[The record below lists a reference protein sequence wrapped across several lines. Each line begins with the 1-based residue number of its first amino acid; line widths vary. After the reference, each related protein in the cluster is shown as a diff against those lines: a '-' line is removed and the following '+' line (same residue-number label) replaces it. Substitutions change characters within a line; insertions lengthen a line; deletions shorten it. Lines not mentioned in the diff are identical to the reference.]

1 MSETGEGEGF
11 SFGGPERKQDHVPKL
26 KLNPPVAIAS
36 LIIIG
41 ALLVYGG
48 FWPDHAG
55 ELFADIQGWLLD
67 SFGWLYV
74 GSVVVFL
81 ISVLIFA
88 LSSWGRIKLGP
99 DNSEPD
105 FSFVA
110 WSSMLFAAGIGVGL
124 MFYGVAEPMSH
135 YLEPPT
141 GEGGTVAAEKEAMVS
156 TIFHWGISGWAI
168 FATVGLSL
176 AYFGYR
182 YNLPITVRSGLY
194 PLLKEKING
203 PIGHAVDT
211 FAIVGTMFGI
221 ATSLGLGV
229 MQMNAG
235 LNYLF
240 DIEESLW
247 VQVVIIFVVMAI
259 ASVSVFAGLDK
270 GVRRLSEINLSM
282 ALVLLLFVLF
292 FGPTLFL
299 VNALLQNSGM
309 YLGQLFPRTFTTFAY
324 EPTQWFEDWTLFY
337 WAWWISWS
345 PFVGMF
351 IARISRGR
359 TVREFVLGVLLVPTA
374 LTTVWMTVFGNSGI
388 WLDRNEAE
396 GAVAAAV
403 NADISTALFAFL
415 DYFPLSAITSLV
427 ALILIAV
434 FFITSAD
441 SGSLVLDTLASGGE
455 EETPAYQRMAWC
467 FLLAAIAAVLLV
479 AGGLTALQTAMTAS
493 ALPFVIIMLALS
505 WGLARGFSADQA
517 GRMLLRQQRA
527 APQIVGGSVV
537 PWRNRLRTLMR
548 PPQREAVETFVSDTV
563 RAALE
568 EVADELKNRGR
579 DAEVKQDDDNVWL
592 VAPSESTR
600 DFVYGVQLKSSP
612 IPAFVLSAFRAQV
625 SSERRAWM
633 AMTWFFDGRRGY
645 NIFGYSKEQVIA
657 DVLDQLEIYR
667 QILRSPDAELYITS
681 PDAEPETAK

>member
-1 MSETGEGEGF
+1 MQG
-11 SFGGPERKQDHVPKL
+11 L
-26 KLNPPVAIAS
+26 KLRPPVAIGAFIIVGMM
-36 LIIIG
+36 LI
-41 ALLVYGG
+41 YGG
-48 FWPDHAG
+48 FWPDHAS
-55 ELFADIQGWLLD
+55 ELFEDVQGWMLD
-67 SFGWLYV
+67 TFGWLYV
-74 GSVVVFL
+74 GAVVVFL

-88 LSSWGRIKLGP
+88 FSSYGRIKLGP

-105 FSFVA
+105 FSFTA
-110 WSSMLFAAGIGVGL
+110 WSAMLFAAGIGVGL

-135 YLEPPT
+135 YMSPPN
-141 GEGGTVAAEKEAMVS
+141 GEGGTVQAEKEAMVS
-156 TIFHWGISGWAI
+156 TVFHWGISGWAI

-194 PLLKEKING
+194 PLLRERING
-203 PIGHAVDT
+203 PIGHAVDI

-229 MQMNAG
+229 MQMNSG
-235 LNYLF
+235 LTYLF
-240 DIEESLW
+240 DVPESLT
-247 VQVVIIFVVMAI
+247 VQVVIIFAVMAI
-259 ASVSVFAGLDK
+259 ASVSVFVGLDK
-270 GVRRLSEINLSM
+270 GVRRLSEINLLM
-282 ALVLLLFVLF
+282 ALVLLLFVLIL
-292 FGPTLFL
+292 GPTLFL
-299 VNALLQNSGM
+299 LNALFENTGM
-309 YLGQLFPRTFTTFAY
+309 YLGELFPRTFSTFAY
-324 EPTQWFEDWTLFY
+324 EPTEWFATWTLFY

-359 TVREFVLGVLLVPTA
+359 TVREFILGVLLVPTA
-374 LTTVWMTVFGNSGI
+374 LTTVWMTVFGNTGI
-388 WLDRNEAE
+388 WLDRNEAD
-396 GAVAAAV
+396 GAIAAAV
-403 NADISTALFAFL
+403 DRDISTALFAFL
-415 DYFPLSAITSLV
+415 EYFPWSSVTSIL

-493 ALPFVIIMLALS
+493 ALPFIIVMLALT
-505 WGLARGFSADQA
+505 WGLARGFAADQA

-527 APQIVGGSVV
+527 APHIVGGTVT
-537 PWRNRLRTLMR
+537 PWSSRLRGLMR
-548 PPQREAVETFVSDTV
+548 PPQRESVEAFINDTV
-563 RAALE
+563 KPALE
-568 EVADELKNRGR
+568 EVAAEMTERGR
-579 DAEVKQDDDNVWL
+579 TAEVKQDDDSVWL
-592 VAPSESTR
+592 VASSEHMR
-600 DFVYGVQLKSSP
+600 DFVYGVQLKGSN
-612 IPAFVLSAFRAQV
+612 IPAFVLSSLGAKHAQN
-625 SSERRAWM
+625 RKAWR

-667 QILRSPDAELYITS
+667 QILREPEAELYITS

>member
-1 MSETGEGEGF
+1 MRGL
-11 SFGGPERKQDHVPKL
+11 V
-26 KLNPPVAIAS
+26 LNPPVAVAS
-36 LIIIG
+36 LILIG

-48 FWPDHAG
+48 FFPDHASD
-55 ELFADIQGWLLD
+55 LFSDIQGWMLD
-67 SFGWLYV
+67 TFGWVYI

-88 LSSWGRIKLGP
+88 FSSYGKIKLGP

-105 FSFVA
+105 FSFPA

-135 YLEPPT
+135 YMNPPN

-156 TIFHWGISGWAI
+156 TMFHWGISGWAI

-176 AYFGYR
+176 AYFSYR
-182 YNLPITVRSGLY
+182 YNLPILVRSGLY

-229 MQMNAG
+229 MQMNSG
-235 LNYLF
+235 LDYLF
-240 DIEESLW
+240 GIEESVA
-247 VQVVIIFVVMAI
+247 VQVGIIFIVMTLASISVV
-259 ASVSVFAGLDK
+259 AGLDK
-270 GVRRLSEINLSM
+270 GVRRLSELNLSI
-282 ALVLLLFVLF
+282 ALLLLLFVLLL
-292 FGPTLFL
+292 GPTLFL
-299 VNALLQNSGM
+299 INALLENSGM
-309 YLGQLFPRTFTTFAY
+309 YLRDLFPRTFSTFAY

-359 TVREFVLGVLLVPTA
+359 TVREFILGVLLVPTA
-374 LTTVWMTVFGNSGI
+374 LTTVWMTVFGNTGI

-396 GAVAAAV
+396 GAIAAAV
-403 NADISTALFAFL
+403 DADISTALFAFL
-415 DYFPLSAITSLV
+415 EYFPWSAVTSLV
-427 ALILIAV
+427 ALVLIAV

-455 EETPAYQRMAWC
+455 QETPAYQRMFWC

-493 ALPFVIIMLALS
+493 ALPFVLIMLALT
-505 WGLARGFSADQA
+505 WGLARGFAADQA
-517 GRMLLRQQRA
+517 GRMLLSQQRA
-527 APQIVGGSVV
+527 APHIVGGNVT
-537 PWRNRLRTLMR
+537 PWTSRLRGLMR
-548 PPQREAVETFVSDTV
+548 PPQREMVESFMADTV
-563 RAALE
+563 KPALA
-568 EVADELKNRGR
+568 EVAAEMVNRGR
-579 DAEVKQDDDNVWL
+579 DAEVKEDDDSIWL
-592 VAPSESTR
+592 VASSENMR
-600 DFVYGVQLKSSP
+600 DFVYGVQKKSSN
-612 IPAFVLSAFRAQV
+612 IPAFVLSSIGSNPAKQ
-625 SSERRAWM
+625 RRAWR

-667 QILRSPDAELYITS
+667 QILREPEAELYITS
-681 PDAEPETAK
+681 PDSEPEMAK